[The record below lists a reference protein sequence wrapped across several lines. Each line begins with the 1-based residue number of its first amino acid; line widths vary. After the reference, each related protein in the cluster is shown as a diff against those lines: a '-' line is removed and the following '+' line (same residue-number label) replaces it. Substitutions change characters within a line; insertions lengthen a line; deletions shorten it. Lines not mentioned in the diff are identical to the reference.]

1 MNLRTEPGFLG
12 TNAHLLADITLL
24 AYILLLLPL
33 MGVGYMYARR
43 KMFEPAHKYVM
54 TSITTLNWVLILW
67 VMLVSF
73 TESVAPQIPDGLN
86 QTFVALPAIHVLTG
100 AVAQILAT
108 YLLARMWLEKQLPS
122 WAKIVNIKAYMRVT
136 LALWVTTAVLGIA
149 IYFTWYG
156 VASAQQGDVPPPVAT
171 DDVEPATDGIEEPVT
186 TPEAADSEVA
196 EPVSTPE
203 TEDTTP
209 EPEEETP
216 EPVTTPE
223 PQEPATTP
231 EVTEETEEPEEPI
244 STPEAE
250 DPATTPEASD
260 S

>member
-33 MGVGYMYARR
+33 MAVGYMYARR
-43 KMFEPAHKYVM
+43 KMFEPAHKSVM
-54 TSITTLNWVLILW
+54 TTITILNWVLILW
-67 VMLVSF
+67 VMAVSF

-86 QTFVALPAIHVLTG
+86 QTFVLLPAIHVLTG

-136 LALWVTTAVLGIA
+136 LSLWVITAVFGIA

-156 VASAQQGDVPPPVAT
+156 VASAQPDDVPLPVAT
-171 DDVEPATDGIEEPVT
+171 DEVEAATEEIEAPVT
-186 TPEAADSEVA
+186 TPDVTEA
-196 EPVSTPE
+196 T
-203 TEDTTP
+203 
-209 EPEEETP
+209 EETP
-216 EPVTTPE
+216 EAE
-223 PQEPATTP
+223 EPAATP
-231 EVTEETEEPEEPI
+231 EVNEEKSEVEEPA
-244 STPEAE
+244 STPEIE
-250 DPATTPEASD
+250 DETSESE
-260 S
+260 